1 MIECVITLFFFIK
14 ILNKMAYKKAI
25 NPAYR
30 TRGLE
35 DAIHLAYN
43 AQTVIGPENVSTD
56 SDYMA
61 MGQLWLS
68 FTEEREV
75 TNLNNLQSDLLNR
88 LVMTYLEGQSGG
100 TGNHSRVG
108 SPSQQE
114 ELSQLPLWEQ
124 YKLVC
129 ERSQILLNELYS

>member
-1 MIECVITLFFFIK
+1 
-14 ILNKMAYKKAI
+14 MAYKKAI

-75 TNLNNLQSDLLNR
+75 TSLNNLQSDLLNR

-129 ERSQILLNELYS
+129 ERSQTLLNELYS